1 MLVRAAYLHA
11 AQNPRLC
18 HAEHLASGWKTQ
30 DWDDTDA
37 GFEVLIALTVPIAAL
52 R

>member
-1 MLVRAAYLHA
+1 VPQRILG
-11 AQNPRLC
+11 C
-18 HAEHLASGWKTQ
+18 DAEHRASGWKTQ

-37 GFEVLIALTVPIAAL
+37 GFEVLIALTVPIAVL